1 MKVLFVTTAYKRFDG
16 DVITPWL
23 VELILRL
30 KKKGV
35 EVVVFTSSYKGL
47 RNQIIDGVRIERFRY
62 FLKKFEDLT
71 HEETV
76 VDRLKR
82 SPIYLLLI
90 ITYLIAGTLKM
101 IKLVKREHFDIIHIH
116 WPFPHIVFGLFGRY
130 AGRARLFSTFYGV
143 EIRWIKK
150 KFPFLVP
157 LFSLAINKSDVITAI
172 SSHTA
177 GELSTV
183 AKTKIEIIPFS
194 TPITERSGK
203 TTDAKQIIFVGRLV
217 ERKGVKY
224 LIEAFA
230 RIKDEVKHNLVII
243 GEGPE
248 RKALEEQVKVLHL
261 EKRVTF
267 TGRISDRELHRS
279 YEKCSFLVL
288 PAVYDKKGDIEGLGV
303 VLIEAMSYR
312 KPVIA
317 SRAGGITD
325 IVEDGKNGFLV
336 PPGDAAKLAGAMKTL
351 ANDDKLRS
359 EMGGNAKKSIDEKFN
374 WDRIVDRLIELYE
387 KNHIRRRYE

>member
-62 FLKKFEDLT
+62 FLKNFEDLT

-101 IKLVKREHFDIIHIH
+101 TKLVKREHFDIIHIH

-194 TPITERSGK
+194 TPITERAGK

-248 RKALEEQVKVLHL
+248 RKALEEQVKALHL

-267 TGRISDRELHRS
+267 TGRISNRELHRS

-351 ANDDKLRS
+351 ANDDKLRN

>member
-30 KKKGV
+30 KRKGV

-62 FLKKFEDLT
+62 FLKNFEDLT

-101 IKLVKREHFDIIHIH
+101 TKLVKREHFDIIHIH

-194 TPITERSGK
+194 TPITERAGK

-359 EMGGNAKKSIDEKFN
+359 ENGRKCEK
-374 WDRIVDRLIELYE
+374 E
-387 KNHIRRRYE
+387 H